1 MHHPERLLIMH
12 LQRLVHSPRI
22 PRECGREVVKIST
35 PEEHSPYGVQGI
47 IPCPPEA
54 LFLVGFHMRDQIVEK
69 VKNAGVVGAGGAGFP
84 THVKINAEVDTVL
97 VNGASCEPLLMSD
110 PYIMEHELDIM
121 IDGLNAVLDATGAKR
136 GVICIKGKH
145 GKALETIK
153 EAVAKDTTGRLEA
166 FELRDFYPAG
176 DEQVLVKE
184 VTGRTVPE
192 AGIPLQVGVVVSNTE
207 SLYNIANAMK
217 DIPLTER
224 YVTVTGEVGQDMVVK
239 VPVGTIVSDLL
250 EFAGGTKLSDYRV
263 VDGGPMMG
271 RVLPDTDQPV
281 TKVTSGLI
289 VLDPEH
295 NVVKGKVMDPAAI
308 KRITGTVCC
317 QCTHCT
323 ELCPRNLLGH
333 SINPHKLMRSLS
345 AMVEDPKARME
356 ALLCCECGICEK
368 FACPMGISPREVN
381 MLIKKEL
388 MKEGVRW
395 PATGEEPTNH
405 PMRDVRY
412 VPTKRL
418 MQRLDV
424 LKYDTHPGM
433 PEEAFV
439 PERVVIPLSQ
449 HIGAPAQCLVKEG
462 DTVKKGDLIGEIPE
476 GALGARIHASID
488 GVVTSVEGG
497 VVKISRRA

>member
-1 MHHPERLLIMH
+1 M
-12 LQRLVHSPRI
+12 
-22 PRECGREVVKIST
+22 RE
-35 PEEHSPYGVQGI
+35 
-47 IPCPPEA
+47 
-54 LFLVGFHMRDQIVEK
+54 QIVEK

-84 THVKINAEVDTVL
+84 THVKINATVDTVL

-121 IDGLNAVLDATGAKR
+121 IEGLNAVLDATGASR

-145 GKALETIK
+145 AKALQTIK
-153 EAVAKDTTGRLEA
+153 DTVAKDTTGRLEA
-166 FELRDFYPAG
+166 FELKDFYPAG
-176 DEQVLVKE
+176 DEQVLVRE

-224 YVTVTGEVGQDMVVK
+224 YVTVTGEVGRDMVVK

-250 EFAGGTKLSDYRV
+250 AFAGGSKISDYRV

-281 TKVTSGLI
+281 TKTTSGLI

-295 NVVKGKVMDPAAI
+295 NVVKGKIKDPASI
-308 KRITGTVCC
+308 KRITGTICC

-323 ELCPRNLLGH
+323 DLCPRHLLGH
-333 SINPHKLMRSLS
+333 AIAPHKLMRSLS
-345 AMVEDPKARME
+345 ALVADPEARKA
-356 ALLCCECGICEK
+356 ALLCCECGACEK
-368 FACPMGISPREVN
+368 FACPMGLSPREVN
-381 MLIKKEL
+381 AMIRKEL
-388 MKEGVRW
+388 MKEGIRW
-395 PATGEEPTNH
+395 NGTGEEPENH
-405 PMRDVRY
+405 PLRDVRY
-412 VPTKRL
+412 IPTKRL

-433 PEEAFV
+433 PEETFV
-439 PERVVIPLSQ
+439 PERVAIPLAQ
-449 HIGAPAQCLVKEG
+449 HIGAPAACVVKEG
-462 DTVKKGDLIGEIPE
+462 DRVAKGDLIGEIPE

-488 GVVTSVEGG
+488 GVVTSVEGC
-497 VVKISRRA
+497 VVRISRG

>member
-1 MHHPERLLIMH
+1 MKNE
-12 LQRLVHSPRI
+12 
-22 PRECGREVVKIST
+22 
-35 PEEHSPYGVQGI
+35 
-47 IPCPPEA
+47 
-54 LFLVGFHMRDQIVEK
+54 IVEK

-110 PYIMEHELDIM
+110 PYIMEHELGIM
-121 IDGLNAVLDATGAKR
+121 IDGLNAVLDATGASR

-145 GKALETIK
+145 KKALATIQA
-153 EAVAKDTTGRLEA
+153 AVAEDTTGRLEC

-176 DEQVLVKE
+176 DEQVLVRE

-207 SLYNIANAMK
+207 SLYNIAGAMK
-217 DIPLTER
+217 GIPLTER

-250 EFAGGTKLSDYRV
+250 EFAGGSKIANYRV

-295 NVVKGKVMDPAAI
+295 NVVKGKIMDTEAM

-333 SINPHKLMRSLS
+333 SIHPHKLMRSLTS
-345 AMVEDPKARME
+345 LVNDPKAREE
-356 ALLCCECGICEK
+356 ALLCCECGVCEK
-368 FACPMGISPREVN
+368 FACPMGISPREIN

-388 MKEGVRW
+388 MAEGIRW
-395 PATGEEPTNH
+395 NGDGSEPTNH

-412 VPTKRL
+412 IPTKRL

-433 PEEAFV
+433 PEESFV
-439 PERVVIPLSQ
+439 PSRVAIPLAQ
-449 HIGAPAQCLVKEG
+449 HIGAPAACQVKVG

-488 GVVTSVEGG
+488 GVVTSIDGG
-497 VVKISRRA
+497 IVRIERR